1 MEEKPEDKNYNV
13 DYAKSY
19 YLNNREKI
27 LNYQKKYYEDNNKHR
42 KKRVDKNELK
52 YKIKNNVFII
62 SFN

>member
-27 LNYQKKYYEDNNKHR
+27 L
-42 KKRVDKNELK
+42 
-52 YKIKNNVFII
+52 
-62 SFN
+62 